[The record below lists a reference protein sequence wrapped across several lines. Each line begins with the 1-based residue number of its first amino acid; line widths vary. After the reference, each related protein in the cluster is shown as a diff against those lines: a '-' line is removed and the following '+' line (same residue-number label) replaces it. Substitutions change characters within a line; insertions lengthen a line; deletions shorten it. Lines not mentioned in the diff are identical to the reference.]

1 MAAYK
6 LCYSMEDSRFARSS
20 VSAVPVRFCCIL
32 CSRDK
37 EDRSVS
43 CPQEMVSVGRI
54 PDKAYKGYNSMP
66 VIDSKEMPW

>member
-6 LCYSMEDSRFARSS
+6 LCYSMEDSRFLCSR
-20 VSAVPVRFCCIL
+20 VSAVPVRSCRIL
-32 CSRDK
+32 CSPAE
-37 EDRSVS
+37 EDRSVR

-54 PDKAYKGYNSMP
+54 PDKAYKGYNSMS